1 MKKAVN
7 YFFLFQLIVLFYL
20 IPVTTAAQSVL
31 ERVSITERG
40 DQKGLVV
47 RHHITERADSFKV
60 VQPNDHLIQV
70 MIYSRDLRTSGFTRP
85 EMKTG
90 VDRFEYH
97 QTEEGFGLD
106 IFLEEGYYFKS
117 NAYYDHNRSHIL
129 LNLEKS
135 DREAVALLTR
145 NIEKIYWYDV
155 QDQTATFDYTF
166 DEAGND
172 SFIPLTNGRD
182 FSVIVIDAGHGG
194 KDPGALNQRLG
205 IREKDVA
212 LAVALKVG
220 EYIKE
225 HMPEVEVI
233 YTRDDDTFV
242 ELQERGLTS
251 TRSKGDL
258 FLSIHANAA
267 RNTQAYG
274 AEVFFLGLARS
285 QSALEVMKRENSV
298 VHLENGGGPV
308 QLSEEELLIYELA
321 NAGNIAISER
331 IASMIE
337 EQFRVRAQRRSRG
350 VKQAPLMAL
359 WHASTPAVLVELGF
373 ISNTTEG
380 QYLASEYGQ
389 NILASA
395 IFRAVR
401 DFKTEYDKSMQH
413 LNRASN
419 ER

>member
-1 MKKAVN
+1 MKKAAN
-7 YFFLFQLIVLFYL
+7 YFLLFQLIALFNL
-20 IPVTTAAQSVL
+20 IPITTAAQSVL
-31 ERVSITERG
+31 ERVSITERA

-60 VQPNDHLIQV
+60 VQPNDQLIQV
-70 MIYSRDLRTSGFTRP
+70 MIYSRDLRTSGFTP
-85 EMKTG
+85 PDMKPG
-90 VDRFEYH
+90 IDRFEYH
-97 QTEEGFGLD
+97 QMEKGFGLD
-106 IFLEEGYYFKS
+106 IFLEEGHYFKS
-117 NAYYDHNRSHIL
+117 NAYYDQNRSHIL
-129 LNLEKS
+129 LSLEKS
-135 DREAVALLTR
+135 DREAVALLT
-145 NIEKIYWYDV
+145 NNEEQIYWYDV

-166 DEAGND
+166 DESD
-172 SFIPLTNGRD
+172 SFIPLTSGRD
-182 FSVIVIDAGHGG
+182 FNVIVIDAGHGG

-220 EYIKE
+220 EYINE

-298 VHLENGGGPV
+298 VHLESGGGPV

-380 QYLASEYGQ
+380 RYLASEHGQ
-389 NILASA
+389 TILASA
-395 IFRAVR
+395 IYRAIR
-401 DFKTEYDKSMQH
+401 DFKAEYDKSMQH

>member
-1 MKKAVN
+1 MKKAAN
-7 YFFLFQLIVLFYL
+7 YILLFHLIALFNL
-20 IPVTTAAQSVL
+20 IPLSMVAQPVI

-60 VQPNDHLIQV
+60 VQPNENLIQV
-70 MIYSRDLRTSGFTRP
+70 MIYSQNLRTSGFTRA
-85 EMKTG
+85 ELKTG
-90 VDRFEYH
+90 INRIEYH
-97 QTEEGFGLD
+97 QTEEGFGMD
-106 IFLEEGYYFKS
+106 IIPEEGHYFKPS
-117 NAYYDHNRSHIL
+117 VYLDQNRSHIL

-135 DREAVALLTR
+135 NRETVSRLVKEGDL
-145 NIEKIYWYDV
+145 IYWAEH
-155 QDQTATFDYTF
+155 QNQTATFENTA
-166 DEAGND
+166 DESD
-172 SFIPLTNGRD
+172 SYISLTSGRD
-182 FSVIVIDAGHGG
+182 FNVIVIDAGHGG
-194 KDPGALNQRLG
+194 KDPGAVNQRLG
-205 IREKDVA
+205 LKEKDVV
-212 LAVALKVG
+212 LAVSLKVG
-220 EYIKE
+220 ELIKE

-251 TRSKGDL
+251 TRAKGDL

-267 RNTQAYG
+267 RNSQAYG

-298 VHLENGGGPV
+298 VHLESGGGPT
-308 QLSEEELLIYELA
+308 QLSDEELLIYELA

-337 EQFRVRAQRRSRG
+337 EQFRTRAQRRSRG

-373 ISNTTEG
+373 LSNATEG
-380 QYLASEYGQ
+380 RYLASESGQ

-401 DFKTEYDKSMQH
+401 DFKVEYDKSMQH
-413 LNRASN
+413 LNHASN
-419 ER
+419 E